1 MRVFKSKVFAKWAHK
16 EGLSEKTLLGAVAEM
31 EQGLID
37 ADLGGGVYK
46 KRVATAKG
54 KSSGGRTL
62 IAYRFADK
70 AFFVYGFAKNA
81 KNAKNAKANITAT
94 ELKALKILA
103 NDLLNYNDTEINR
116 LLDAGVL
123 FEINADD

>member
-1 MRVFKSKVFAKWAHK
+1 MRVFKNKAFAKWAHK
-16 EGLSEKTLLGAVAEM
+16 EGLSDRTLLVAVAEM

-81 KNAKNAKANITAT
+81 KANITAT
-94 ELKALKILA
+94 ELKALRILA
-103 NDLLNYNDTEINR
+103 NDLLNYSDTEINR
-116 LLDAGVL
+116 LLDAGAL

>member
-1 MRVFKSKVFAKWAHK
+1 MRVFKNKAFAKWAQK
-16 EGLSEKTLLGAVAEM
+16 ERLEDEVLLIAVAEM

-37 ADLGGGVYK
+37 AELGGGVFK
-46 KRVATAKG
+46 KRVVMAKG

-70 AFFVYGFAKNA
+70 AFFVYGFS
-81 KNAKNAKANITAT
+81 KNAKANITAT

-116 LLDAGVL
+116 LLDAGAL

>member
-1 MRVFKSKVFAKWAHK
+1 MRVFKNKAFAKWAHK
-16 EGLSEKTLLGAVAEM
+16 EGLSDRTLLAAVAEM

-62 IAYRFADK
+62 LAYRFADK

-81 KNAKNAKANITAT
+81 KANITAT
-94 ELKALKILA
+94 ELKALRILA
-103 NDLLNYNDTEINR
+103 NDLLNYSATEINR
-116 LLDAGVL
+116 LLDAGAL

>member
-1 MRVFKSKVFAKWAHK
+1 MRVFKNKFFAKWAHK
-16 EGLSEKTLLGAVAEM
+16 EGLSDKTLLVAVAEM

-37 ADLGGGVYK
+37 ADLGGGVFK

-62 IAYRFADK
+62 IAYRFAGK
-70 AFFVYGFAKNA
+70 AFFVYGFT
-81 KNAKNAKANITAT
+81 KNAKANIIAT
-94 ELKALKILA
+94 ELKALRILA
-103 NDLLNYNDTEINR
+103 NDLLNYSDTEINR
-116 LLDAGVL
+116 LLEAGSL

>member
-1 MRVFKSKVFAKWAHK
+1 MRVFKNKAFAKWAHK
-16 EGLSEKTLLGAVAEM
+16 EGLSDKTLLVAVAEM

-37 ADLGGGVYK
+37 ADLGGGVFK

-70 AFFVYGFAKNA
+70 AFFVYGFSKST
-81 KNAKNAKANITAT
+81 KANITAT

-116 LLDAGVL
+116 LLDAGAL

>member
-1 MRVFKSKVFAKWAHK
+1 MRVFKSKAFAKWAHK
-16 EGLSEKTLLGAVAEM
+16 EGLSDKILLVAVEEM

-37 ADLGGGVYK
+37 ADLGGGVFK

-54 KSSGGRTL
+54 KSGGGRTL

-70 AFFVYGFAKNA
+70 AFFVYGFTKS
-81 KNAKNAKANITAT
+81 AKANITVT
-94 ELKALKILA
+94 ELKALKLLA
-103 NDLLNYNDTEINR
+103 HDLLNYSDTEIHR

>member
-1 MRVFKSKVFAKWAHK
+1 MRVFKNKAFAKWAHK
-16 EGLSEKTLLGAVAEM
+16 EGLSDRTLLVAVAEM

-37 ADLGGGVYK
+37 ADLGSGVYK

-81 KNAKNAKANITAT
+81 KANITAT
-94 ELKALKILA
+94 ELKALRILA
-103 NDLLNYNDTEINR
+103 NDLLNYSDTEIYR
-116 LLDAGVL
+116 LLDAGAL

>member
-1 MRVFKSKVFAKWAHK
+1 MRVFKNKAFAKWAHK

-37 ADLGGGVYK
+37 ADLGGGVLK

-70 AFFVYGFAKNA
+70 AFFVYGFSKNS
-81 KNAKNAKANITAT
+81 KANITAT

-103 NDLLNYNDTEINR
+103 NELLNYSDTEINS
-116 LLDAGVL
+116 LLEAGALLEV
-123 FEINADD
+123 NADD

>member
-1 MRVFKSKVFAKWAHK
+1 MRVFKNKAFAKWAHK
-16 EGLSEKTLLGAVAEM
+16 EGLSDRTLLAAVAEM

-62 IAYRFADK
+62 LAYRFADK

-81 KNAKNAKANITAT
+81 KANITAT
-94 ELKALKILA
+94 ELKALRILA
-103 NDLLNYNDTEINR
+103 NDLLNYSDTEINR
-116 LLDAGVL
+116 LLDAGAL

>member
-1 MRVFKSKVFAKWAHK
+1 MRVFKNKAFAKWAYK
-16 EGLSEKTLLGAVAEM
+16 EGLSDKTLLIAVAEM

-37 ADLGGGVYK
+37 ADLGGGVFK
-46 KRVATAKG
+46 KRVATTKG
-54 KSSGGRTL
+54 KSGGGRTL

-70 AFFVYGFAKNA
+70 AFFVYGFT
-81 KNAKNAKANITAT
+81 KNAKANITVT

-103 NDLLNYNDTEINR
+103 NDLLNYRDTEINR
-116 LLDAGVL
+116 LLEAGAL

>member
-37 ADLGGGVYK
+37 ADLGGGVFK
-46 KRVATAKG
+46 KRVAIAKG
-54 KSSGGRTL
+54 KSGGGRTL

-70 AFFVYGFAKNA
+70 AFFVYGFS
-81 KNAKNAKANITAT
+81 KNAKANITAT

>member
-1 MRVFKSKVFAKWAHK
+1 MRVFKNKAFAKWAHK
-16 EGLSEKTLLGAVAEM
+16 EGLSDRTLLVAVAEM

-37 ADLGGGVYK
+37 ADLGDGVYK

-81 KNAKNAKANITAT
+81 KANITAT
-94 ELKALKILA
+94 ELKALRILA
-103 NDLLNYNDTEINR
+103 NDLLNYSDTEINR
-116 LLDAGVL
+116 LLDAGAL